1 MPNIEVHQYLT
12 QQIGINP
19 NRLSPSQDA
28 NALIR
33 AAQNLNKKLSCALYN
48 AVVKQDGDAVLTGPA
63 LTAQHLSALGK
74 TATLAKNQPSCP
86 ENICEVIQDF
96 EGAAYRYADFLSS
109 GDDHA
114 LNVTNVINKQLNR
127 AVEYGTHATPRHTLM
142 RRGSEIYEVL
152 TWMSTDEVTRMEGR
166 FTNTQGLFSIQ
177 AERTRPKEWGDQNF
191 TEYKITLGSGAFGAA
206 RVARQVSSDQYM
218 VLKKVHPKDIGPK
231 PEPTQVVRGVNDGS
245 LPGVSRVYDSF
256 MAHSTRGGGDI
267 HVELSAYTLG
277 EMGIIDTH
285 KFISIFSMMAYAMNE
300 KNHSEALS
308 QLIRGQMIQGSS
320 GLEVAHNAVRVATN
334 PCSDPET
341 VRRFRNTFAQQMLQ
355 AVQQMHSRD
364 RAHNDV
370 KPDNF
375 VLAYDSNNLLRVK
388 LIDFDLNASVKES
401 VGQARDV
408 YAAVFSAPQV
418 SSSQVNN
425 RADRNDAYSMGC
437 TLRLLNGEPL
447 EMLVLQRMLVKGEI
461 RDSNNKMIKPVEDR
475 RSIESR
481 FSQLPELT
489 TLSDIVDLLSH
500 PHSGKRYTISQ
511 ALESPLFTQ
520 SNNLLSHSQFSQ
532 MAEKIIRQGYMLPR
546 ETIDQLGVL
555 QQCEQALAQESG
567 ASTSSPFGP
576 MVTALRQQ
584 DRNLLVDRYKNT
596 HGEKKLK
603 AQLDKV
609 QSRVASENTFAVLRR
624 GVRQLNIG
632 HHLKSP
638 AEREASYVYK
648 TPKK

>member
-1 MPNIEVHQYLT
+1 MPNVQVNQYLT

-19 NRLSPSQDA
+19 NQLSRSRDA
-28 NALIR
+28 NALIQ
-33 AAQNLNKKLSCALYN
+33 AAQNLNKKLSCVLYN
-48 AVVKQDGDAVLTGPA
+48 AVVKKDGDTALTGPA
-63 LTAQHLSALGK
+63 LTAHQLSELGR
-74 TATLAKNQPSCP
+74 TAALAKNQPSCP
-86 ENICEVIQDF
+86 ENIREVIQDF
-96 EGAAYRYADFLSS
+96 AGAAHRYADFLTL
-109 GDDHA
+109 GDDREN
-114 LNVTNVINKQLNR
+114 NVTNVINKQLQR
-127 AVEYGTHATPRHTLM
+127 AVEYETHATPRHTLM

-152 TWMSTDEVTRMEGR
+152 TWMTGSEVARMEKR
-166 FTNTQGLFSIQ
+166 FPNTNGLFSIRS
-177 AERTRPKEWGDQNF
+177 ERTRDRNWEDQSCKEH
-191 TEYKITLGSGAFGAA
+191 KITLGSGAFGAA
-206 RVARQVSSDQYM
+206 RIARQVSSDQYM
-218 VLKKVHPKDIGPK
+218 VLKKVHPKDVGPK
-231 PEPTQVVRGVNDGS
+231 PVPTPTVRRVNDGS

-256 MAHSTRGGGDI
+256 MAHSTRGGGDM
-267 HVELSAYTLG
+267 HAELSAYTLG
-277 EMGIIDTH
+277 ELGIIDTH
-285 KFISIFSMMAYAMNE
+285 KFISIFSMMAYALNKQNE
-300 KNHSEALS
+300 SEPLARSILQQMVLS
-308 QLIRGQMIQGSS
+308 DTPLAM
-320 GLEVAHNAVRVATN
+320 LENLARINTN
-334 PCSDPET
+334 PCTNPET

-418 SSSQVNN
+418 SSNQVNN
-425 RADRNDAYSMGC
+425 QADRNDAYSMGC

-489 TLSDIVDLLSH
+489 TLSDIINLLNH

-520 SNNLLSHSQFSQ
+520 SENLLSLSEFSQ
-532 MAEKIIRQGYMLPR
+532 MAEKIIRQGYLIPR
-546 ETIDQLGVL
+546 EMTNQLGIL
-555 QQCEQALAQESG
+555 QQVEKALAQQSG
-567 ASTSSPFGP
+567 ASENNPFGP

-584 DRNLLVDRYKNT
+584 DRNLLVDRYKQT
-596 HGEKKLK
+596 HGERKLK
-603 AQLDKV
+603 TQLDKA
-609 QSRVASENTFAVLRR
+609 QSQVTSENTMAVLRR
-624 GVRQLNIG
+624 GMRQLSVS
-632 HHLKSP
+632 HHLKSS
-638 AEREASYVYK
+638 AEREAGYVYK